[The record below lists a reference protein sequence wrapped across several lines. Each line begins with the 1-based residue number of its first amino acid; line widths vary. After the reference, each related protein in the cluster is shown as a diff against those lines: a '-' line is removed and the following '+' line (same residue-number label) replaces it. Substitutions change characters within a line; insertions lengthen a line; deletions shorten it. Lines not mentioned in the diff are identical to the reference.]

1 MGALYTRLPRFRG
14 EPAEL
19 RDKLN
24 AMVDRLDAIS
34 ALFGDRFIEIHET
47 TGGRTVGINIDR
59 LMETMPKLP
68 PRPATDAILFWNA
81 ATSTL
86 EWIPTTDECPT

>member
-1 MGALYTRLPRFRG
+1 MVALYAPLPEFRG
-14 EPAEL
+14 EPAAL

-24 AMVDRLDAIS
+24 EMVRRLNFLS
-34 ALFGDRFIEIHET
+34 SLFGDRYIEIHET
-47 TGGRTVGINIDR
+47 AGGRTVGINIDR

-86 EWIPTTDECPT
+86 EWIETTDECP